1 MARKLTVSA
10 AMTNT
15 TALFKTD
22 GTRSIDRVIDYFG
35 ERRASAVRRE
45 VWLTG
50 RSSKPSLPAVVLE
63 HPLAMD
69 SRRLRGA

>member
-1 MARKLTVSA
+1 MFR
-10 AMTNT
+10 AMMNT
-15 TALFKTD
+15 TELFKAD
-22 GTRSIDRVIDYFG
+22 ATRRIDQVIDYFG
-35 ERRASAVRRE
+35 DGRASAVRRE

-50 RSSKPSLPAVVLE
+50 RHSKASLPAMVLE

>member
-1 MARKLTVSA
+1 MARKLSTAVG
-10 AMTNT
+10 MNT

-22 GTRSIDRVIDYFG
+22 ATPQIDRVIDYFSEG
-35 ERRASAVRRE
+35 KASAVRRS

-50 RSSKPSLPAVVLE
+50 HSSKPSLPAVFLE

-69 SRRLRGA
+69 TRRSQGA

>member
-1 MARKLTVSA
+1 M
-10 AMTNT
+10 MNT

-22 GTRSIDRVIDYFG
+22 ATRRIDRVIDYFG
-35 ERRASAVRRE
+35 EERTSAVRRE

-50 RSSKPSLPAVVLE
+50 RRSKPSMPAVVLE

>member
-1 MARKLTVSA
+1 MSA
-10 AMTNT
+10 AMMNT

-22 GTRSIDRVIDYFG
+22 ATRRIDRVIDYFG
-35 ERRASAVRRE
+35 EGRASAVRRE
-45 VWLTG
+45 GWLTAR
-50 RSSKPSLPAVVLE
+50 RSRPSLPAVVLE

>member
-1 MARKLTVSA
+1 MSA
-10 AMTNT
+10 GMMNT

-22 GTRSIDRVIDYFG
+22 ATREIDRLIDYFG
-35 ERRASAVRRE
+35 GGRASAVRRE
-45 VWLTG
+45 AWLTG
-50 RSSKPSLPAVVLE
+50 RFEKPSLPAVVLE

>member
-1 MARKLTVSA
+1 MSA
-10 AMTNT
+10 AMMNT

-22 GTRSIDRVIDYFG
+22 ATRRIDRAIDYFG
-35 ERRASAVRRE
+35 EARASAVRRE

-50 RSSKPSLPAVVLE
+50 RHSKALLPAVVLE
-63 HPLAMD
+63 HPLAME

>member
-1 MARKLTVSA
+1 MCA
-10 AMTNT
+10 AMMNT
-15 TALFKTD
+15 TAPFKTD
-22 GTRSIDRVIDYFG
+22 ATSQIDRVIDDFG
-35 ERRASAVRRE
+35 GGRASAVRRE

-50 RSSKPSLPAVVLE
+50 RYAKPSLPAVLLE

>member
-1 MARKLTVSA
+1 MSA
-10 AMTNT
+10 AMMNT

-22 GTRSIDRVIDYFG
+22 ATRQIDRVIDYFG
-35 ERRASAVRRE
+35 GRRASAVRRE

-50 RSSKPSLPAVVLE
+50 RYAKPSLPAVVLE

>member
-1 MARKLTVSA
+1 M
-10 AMTNT
+10 NT

-22 GTRSIDRVIDYFG
+22 ETRRIDRVINYFG
-35 ERRASAVRRE
+35 DGRASAVRRE

-50 RSSKPSLPAVVLE
+50 RRSRPSLPAVVLE

-69 SRRLRGA
+69 ARRLRGA

>member
-1 MARKLTVSA
+1 M
-10 AMTNT
+10 MNT

-22 GTRSIDRVIDYFG
+22 ETRRIDRVIDYFEG
-35 ERRASAVRRE
+35 KASAVRRQ

-50 RSSKPSLPAVVLE
+50 RRWKPSLPAVVLE

-69 SRRLRGA
+69 ARRLRGA